1 MIKLRKYG
9 RYAAVLCGL
18 LAAAVLAGCDS
29 KSTKTAEAMQLL
41 QGLQYQ
47 EALDLFQSAEEEGEN
62 ARLINRGRGIAYMG
76 LTQYEEAIACFEAAL
91 AGSDG
96 FVQPVDFDVNYYLAA
111 AFIKNGQPAEA
122 EEVYNAILGLRPDEE
137 DAYFLRGNARLQQNN
152 YEGAKEDFDRMVSLD
167 SDNYDRMIE
176 IYQALQHYG
185 YKDVGREYLENAM
198 LAAEDKMNSY
208 DSGRMY
214 FYLGEYQKAC
224 VALEKAREKGDAE
237 SYLYLGRAYEATG
250 DYNYAAS
257 VYNSWIAKDT
267 GNAAIYNQLGLC
279 EMAMGNYQ
287 RALEA
292 FQAGMQVENN
302 TLMQTL
308 AFNEIVA
315 YEHLEEY
322 QKAYALVESY
332 LKSYPDDEQAKRE
345 QRFLSSR

>member
-1 MIKLRKYG
+1 MIKIRKYR

-18 LAAAVLAGCDS
+18 LAALLAGCGS
-29 KSTKTAEAMQLL
+29 AGTKTGEAMQLL
-41 QGLQYQ
+41 QELRYQ
-47 EALDLFQSAEEEGEN
+47 EALDMFQTAEEEGEN
-62 ARLINRGRGIAYMG
+62 SRLIDRGRGIAYMG
-76 LTQYEEAIACFEAAL
+76 MTEYEDAILCFEEAL

-96 FVQPVDFDVNYYLAA
+96 FVQPVDFDLNYYLAA

-122 EEVYNAILGLRPDEE
+122 EEVYNAILGLHPDEV
-137 DAYFLRGNARLQQNN
+137 DAHFLRGNARLQQSN
-152 YEGAKEDFDRMVSLD
+152 YEGAKEDFDRVVSLD
-167 SDNYDRMIE
+167 ANNYDRMIE

-198 LAAEDKMNSY
+198 RVAEDKMNSY

-214 FYLGEYQKAC
+214 YYLGEYQKAC
-224 VALEKAREKGDAE
+224 VALEKAREKGDSE

-257 VYNSWIAKDT
+257 VYHSWIAKDT
-267 GNAAIYNQLGLC
+267 GSAAIYNQLGLC

-287 RALEA
+287 QALEA

-322 QKAYALVESY
+322 QKAFALVENY
-332 LKSYPDDEQAKRE
+332 LRSYPDDELAKRE
-345 QRFLSSR
+345 RQFLSSR